1 MTSSAPPPPTDRT
14 RSAGPSTAAPQTADG
29 RAAGGR
35 AAGTPASGSAAAGS
49 SAGRRPVTIAMCAC
63 VLVAQ
68 SLVAAMNLAIPK
80 ITASGLHPTPSQLL
94 WIVDTYVLVFAG
106 LLIPAGALGDRYGRK
121 GILLTGLGVFGAGA
135 LLSAL
140 APGLPVLLA
149 GRAVSG
155 AGAALL
161 VPATMSVLLYATPP
175 DRRASAV
182 AAWSA
187 ALGVGGMAGNA
198 GGALILQYLPWQG
211 LFWAY
216 VPLALVLFAWVA
228 RSAPRVP
235 RQTATLD
242 LPGSALLALASVAL
256 LFGIIEGPGL
266 GWASPRV
273 IGAFALTL
281 ALLAGFV
288 RHGLRAA
295 HPVLD
300 PRLFR
305 LPRLRGGSIGITV
318 AFFGMFALFY
328 VNAQFLQYV
337 KGYSPLQTGFANV
350 PMAFG
355 MMAVTKYGM
364 SLARRIGEPG
374 TAGTGLA
381 LIAGG
386 LLLLS
391 TADATTPYLLYL
403 AFLLV
408 LSTGAGLAM
417 PTLAHAIVTSVPAHR
432 SGMGSG
438 LQGAARELGA
448 ALGIAVVGTVLSVR
462 IGSGAGHGAAT
473 AGAFTDAAALGYR
486 IAAGVVLVASVVVMS
501 ALRTRTHPTGT
512 DPTAPRRHR
521 SGTRSEV
528 RSAP

>member
-1 MTSSAPPPPTDRT
+1 MTSTATPPDSSPT
-14 RSAGPSTAAPQTADG
+14 TAAAPAARRRSVTA
-29 RAAGGR
+29 
-35 AAGTPASGSAAAGS
+35 
-49 SAGRRPVTIAMCAC
+49 AMCAC

-80 ITASGLHPTPSQLL
+80 IAASGLHPSPAQLL

-106 LLIPAGALGDRYGRK
+106 LLIPAGALGDRFGRK
-121 GILLTGLGVFGAGA
+121 GVLLTGLGVFAAGA

-140 APGLPVLLA
+140 ANGLPVLLA

-161 VPATMSVLLYATPP
+161 VPATMSVLLHAAPP
-175 DRRASAV
+175 DHKAGAV

-187 ALGVGGMAGNA
+187 AVGIGGMVGNA

-216 VPLALVLFAWVA
+216 VPVALALLGWVA
-228 RSAPRVP
+228 KSAPRVP
-235 RQTATLD
+235 RQTAALD
-242 LPGSALLALASVAL
+242 LPGSALLVLGAAAL

-266 GWASPRV
+266 GWTSAPV
-273 IGAFALTL
+273 TGAFAL
-281 ALLAGFV
+281 ALVLFAVFV
-288 RHGLRAA
+288 QHGLRAA

-305 LPRLRGGSIGITV
+305 LPRLRAGSIGIAVT
-318 AFFGMFALFY
+318 FFGMFALFY

-337 KGYSPLQTGFANV
+337 KGYSPLQTGCAIV
-350 PMAFG
+350 PLAFG
-355 MMAVTKYGM
+355 MMAVTKHGM
-364 SLARRIGEPG
+364 HWAARAGEARTVG
-374 TAGTGLA
+374 VGLA
-381 LIAGG
+381 LIAAG

-391 TADATTPYLLYL
+391 TADAGTPYLLYL
-403 AFLLV
+403 VFLLAM
-408 LSTGAGLAM
+408 SAGAGLAM
-417 PTLAHAIVTSVPAHR
+417 PTLSHAIVASVPAHS

-462 IGSGAGHGAAT
+462 FASGTGHGAAVAT
-473 AGAFTDAAALGYR
+473 AFTEATALGYR
-486 IAAGVVLVASVVVMS
+486 IAAGVVLVVGAAVV
-501 ALRTRTHPTGT
+501 AGLRTGARA
-512 DPTAPRRHR
+512 DR
-521 SGTRSEV
+521 SR
-528 RSAP
+528 A

>member
-1 MTSSAPPPPTDRT
+1 
-14 RSAGPSTAAPQTADG
+14 
-29 RAAGGR
+29 
-35 AAGTPASGSAAAGS
+35 
-49 SAGRRPVTIAMCAC
+49 MCAC

-80 ITASGLHPTPSQLL
+80 IAASALHPTPSQLL

-140 APGLPVLLA
+140 APGLPILLVA
-149 GRAVSG
+149 RAVSG

-161 VPATMSVLLYATPP
+161 VPATMSVLLHATPP
-175 DRRASAV
+175 EQKASAV

-187 ALGVGGMAGNA
+187 ALAVGGMAGNA

-211 LFWAY
+211 LFWGY
-216 VPLALVLFAWVA
+216 VPLALVLFGWVA

-242 LPGSALLALASVAL
+242 LPGSALLVLASAAL
-256 LFGIIEGPGL
+256 LFGIIEGPAL
-266 GWASPRV
+266 GWASPPV
-273 IGAFALTL
+273 VAAFALAL
-281 ALLAGFV
+281 ALFAGFV

-305 LPRLRGGSIGITV
+305 LPRLRGGSIGIAV
-318 AFFGMFALFY
+318 AFFGLFALFY

-337 KGYSPLQTGFANV
+337 KGYSPLQTGFAIV
-350 PMAFG
+350 PMALG
-355 MMAVTKYGM
+355 MMAVTRYGM
-364 SLARRIGEPG
+364 SLARRIGEAT
-374 TAGTGLA
+374 TAGVGLA
-381 LIAGG
+381 LIAAG

-391 TADATTPYLLYL
+391 TADAGTPYALYL
-403 AFLLV
+403 TFLLV

-417 PTLAHAIVTSVPAHR
+417 PTLSHAVVASVPAHR

-448 ALGIAVVGTVLSVR
+448 SLGIAVVGTVLSVR
-462 IGSGAGHGAAT
+462 FASGTGHGAGT
-473 AGAFTDAAALGYR
+473 AGAFTDAAAFGYR
-486 IAAGVVLVASVVVMS
+486 MAAGVVLVAGAVVMS
-501 ALRTRTHPTGT
+501 ALRAGAHPTGAGPAT
-512 DPTAPRRHR
+512 PPPQPPGAR
-521 SGTRSEV
+521 SAASSEAGTR
-528 RSAP
+528 RT